1 MEAWAMWR
9 AGLERLGRLGLVPGN
24 APPLG
29 VDFGTGSLKV
39 LQLGPGSPACVMAA
53 VELPTPD
60 AVVGDSTKRFEWQL
74 EQLPMLL
81 KDAGIRARRAVF
93 AIPSAQ
99 TFCKSL
105 RLQVPSGASL
115 EQVVQSSVAGQLQV
129 DPAALCCRT
138 IVVRPADVPGANG
151 EAEVI
156 ALATSMGV
164 IGRLMDAASACRLR
178 LAGIYPETIAIV
190 RAFDHITRRAEDAD
204 LTSLYLDLGSG
215 ATKLAIAHGKDL
227 VFAKAISLGGRA
239 LDALVARQGR
249 YTLQEAHEARL
260 RLKRLVRGPSSP
272 QSVPAPTTGVP
283 AIDAAMAAERRAAL
297 ARSAADPE
305 LRAQAVEE
313 RRVSATPGG
322 CLSIQDAE
330 EDEAQSRIDLSEPL
344 AALTEEI
351 MLCLRYYEQVFPGRQ
366 IGRAVFVGGE
376 SRQLLLCQHIAR
388 TLRLPASVGDPLAR
402 FGRPDRVENRPL
414 GQARRVDL
422 DQPQPGWAVATG
434 LAVSVPEC

>member
-1 MEAWAMWR
+1 MLR
-9 AGLERLGRLGLVPGN
+9 AGLERLARLGLVPGN
-24 APPLG
+24 APPVG

-39 LQLGPGSPACVMAA
+39 LQLGPGSPPSVLSA
-53 VELPTPD
+53 VELPTPESVAGD
-60 AVVGDSTKRFEWQL
+60 ANRRFEWQL
-74 EQLPMLL
+74 EQLPSLL
-81 KDAGIRARRAVF
+81 KDAGIRAKRAVF
-93 AIPSAQ
+93 AIPSSQ

-105 RLQVPSGASL
+105 RLQASGGATL
-115 EQVVQSSVAGQLQV
+115 DPLVQSSVAAQLQV

-138 IVVRPADVPGANG
+138 IVVRPADMPGANG

-156 ALATSMGV
+156 ALATSMAVVGK
-164 IGRLMDAASACRLR
+164 LMDAAKACRLR

-190 RAFDHITRRAEDAD
+190 RAFDHITRRAEDTD
-204 LTSLYLDLGSG
+204 LTSLYLDIGSG

-239 LDALVARQGR
+239 LDTLVARQGR

-260 RLKRLVRGPSSP
+260 RLRRLVRGKVSTESA
-272 QSVPAPTTGVP
+272 PAATTGVP
-283 AIDAAMAAERRAAL
+283 AIDAAMAAERRATV
-297 ARSAADPE
+297 
-305 LRAQAVEE
+305 AQIMAEPGAPAQVVED
-313 RRVSATPGG
+313 RRGFATPLG
-322 CLSIQDAE
+322 CLSIQGTD
-330 EDEAQSRIDLSEPL
+330 EDEAESRIDLTEPL

-366 IGRAVFVGGE
+366 VGRAVFVGGE

-402 FGRPDRVENRPL
+402 FGRPDQAQNKPV

-422 DQPQPGWAVATG
+422 DQPQPSWAVATG
-434 LAVSVPEC
+434 LAVSAPEC